1 MGVDG
6 GASITWYGHACVE
19 VRTREGLVILFD
31 PWFGN
36 PSSPKTAD
44 SVDQCDILL
53 VSHGHADHIGDAQQ
67 IATRTRPFW
76 PAVHEISLYF
86 SSRMPTGLDACVGF
100 NKGGTLEHRGVKMT
114 MVHAEHSGGE
124 LRGDSD
130 VPVYLGEPAGFVVEL
145 PGGFRFLFA
154 GDTDVF
160 GDMRLIRDRFAPT
173 LAFLPIGGHYTM
185 DPVGAALA
193 VELLGVSDVIPI
205 HYGTF
210 PILSGTPD
218 ELRSE
223 LARRGLGGVRVHAL
237 RPGET
242 LR

>member
-6 GASITWYGHACVE
+6 GASITWYGHSCVE
-19 VRTREGLVILFD
+19 VRTRDGLVILFD

-36 PSSPKTAD
+36 PSSPRTAD
-44 SVDQCDILL
+44 AVDRCDILL

-86 SSRMPTGLDACVGF
+86 GSRMPTGRDSCVGF

-145 PGGFRFLFA
+145 PE
-154 GDTDVF
+154 
-160 GDMRLIRDRFAPT
+160 RLPVPVRRRHRRVRRHAPHPRPVRADARVPADRRPLHDGPAP
-173 LAFLPIGGHYTM
+173 
-185 DPVGAALA
+185 VR
-193 VELLGVSDVIPI
+193 
-205 HYGTF
+205 
-210 PILSGTPD
+210 
-218 ELRSE
+218 RSRSSCW
-223 LARRGLGGVRVHAL
+223 AC
-237 RPGET
+237 PT
-242 LR
+242 

>member
-1 MGVDG
+1 MGVD
-6 GASITWYGHACVE
+6 GASITWYGHACTE
-19 VRTREGLVILFD
+19 VTTREGLVILFD

-36 PSSPKTAD
+36 PSSPKSAD
-44 SVDQCDILL
+44 AVDRCDILL
-53 VSHGHADHIGDAQQ
+53 VSHGHGDHIGDAQQ

-86 SSRMPTGLDACVGF
+86 GSRMPTGSDSCVGF

-130 VPVYLGEPAGFVVEL
+130 VPVYLGEPAGFVIEL

-185 DPVGAALA
+185 DPAGAALS
-193 VELLGVSDVIPI
+193 VELLGVSDVVPI

-218 ELRSE
+218 ELRSQ
-223 LARRGLGGVRVHAL
+223 LARRGLGHVRVHAL